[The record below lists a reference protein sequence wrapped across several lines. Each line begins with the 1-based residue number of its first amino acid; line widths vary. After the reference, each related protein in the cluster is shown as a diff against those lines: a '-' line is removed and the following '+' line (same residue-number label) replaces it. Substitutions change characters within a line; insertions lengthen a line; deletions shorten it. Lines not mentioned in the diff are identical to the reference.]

1 VLLALVSQIGIAE
14 EAETEIEQEQTNSD
28 ADNDL
33 LKAAQERALE
43 RKKMQIPGY
52 QAFTVAGQ
60 EIDGTYLEE
69 ITGEKHG
76 IVIFFHDNN
85 QQLETPSVVTP
96 LRQMLPEYGWSTISF
111 AMDYLVENSILL
123 SASTAPEAEAELA
136 TDEGET
142 ASEEVADTNANANE
156 VVMADDVETEEPEQ
170 PTLPPVSNEERVQA
184 IISFVQAKDYSRI
197 VFIGHGEGA
206 EIAATI
212 MAPLDTGIDALLLV
226 DANDFV
232 SYEAYEKIFKPVID
246 IYPQQASDR
255 VKLGVQKRKKMAKLN
270 PKTIYMAREVIGAN
284 YLFYG
289 FEARLAKI
297 IRSILHK
304 QFLAENEE

>member
-1 VLLALVSQIGIAE
+1 VLLALVSQIGHAE
-14 EAETEIEQEQTNSD
+14 EAETETEQEQTNSD
-28 ADNDL
+28 TDNDL
-33 LKAAQERALE
+33 LKAAQEQAFE
-43 RKKMQIPGY
+43 RKKMQIPGF

-76 IVIFFHDNN
+76 VVIFFHDNN
-85 QQLETPSVVTP
+85 QQLETPNVVTP

-111 AMDYLVENSILL
+111 AMDYPVENSILL
-123 SASTAPEAEAELA
+123 SPSNEPEDEGEMA
-136 TDEGET
+136 TDEGEAVT
-142 ASEEVADTNANANE
+142 EEAAETKPETNE
-156 VVMADDVETEEPEQ
+156 VVMAEDVEKETSEKPA
-170 PTLPPVSNEERVQA
+170 LPPVSNEERVQA
-184 IISFVQAKDYSRI
+184 IISFVQAKDYPRI
-197 VFIGHGEGA
+197 IFIGHGEGA
-206 EIAATI
+206 EIAASI

-246 IYPQQASDR
+246 IYPQQASDL

-270 PKTIYMAREVIGAN
+270 PKTLYLSREVVGAN
-284 YLFYG
+284 FLFYG
-289 FEARLAKI
+289 FETRLAKI

-304 QFLAENEE
+304 QFLAENE